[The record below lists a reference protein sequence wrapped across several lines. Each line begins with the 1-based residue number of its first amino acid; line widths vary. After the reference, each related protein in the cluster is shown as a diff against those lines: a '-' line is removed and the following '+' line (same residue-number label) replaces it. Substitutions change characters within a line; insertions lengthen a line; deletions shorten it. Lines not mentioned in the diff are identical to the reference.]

1 MDSLS
6 FLYWVFIIGGA
17 VISIILTIKLW
28 RMCDDVRVLRN
39 HFAPATENNT
49 TSKGKDYTWM
59 IWPLIIAAIFI
70 AILALSDN

>member
-1 MDSLS
+1 MEAIG
-6 FLYWVFIIGGA
+6 FLYWVIIIAGA
-17 VISIILTIKLW
+17 IISIILTIKLW

-49 TSKGKDYTWM
+49 TPKGKDYTW